1 MGKIIVIP
9 QSKEM
14 LKLTINDVDGYI
26 IGIKNL
32 SINIPFYYSL
42 EEIEKVI
49 NYLKENNK
57 EIFVSLN
64 KNYFNN
70 DLEHLKKAL
79 AKLNKLEITGV
90 LFYDLAVVHLN
101 KNLNLVW
108 NQEHFTTNY
117 NTINYWA
124 DLGVNATLLSSELT
138 IGEIKEIINKT
149 NSKLMINVFGHVP
162 IFTSVRNLV
171 NNYLNYFKKPKTNNL
186 FYMEFK
192 EKYPIINDKLGT
204 FVYSPNVLNLIEETI
219 LFKKH
224 INYLI
229 LNSFNI
235 PENKFLEILK
245 LFKNVNESNVQDYSN
260 KITKLIPNN
269 DKGFLYKKIIYKVK
283 KNE

>member
-14 LKLTINDVDGYI
+14 LKKTINDADGYI

-42 EEIEKVI
+42 EEIEEVI
-49 NYLKENNK
+49 NYLKENDK
-57 EIFVSLN
+57 KIFISLN

-70 DLEHLKKAL
+70 DLEELKRALKKL
-79 AKLNKLEITGV
+79 IKLEITGV

-101 KNLNLVW
+101 KKLNLVW

-117 NTINYWA
+117 DTINYWA
-124 DLGVNATLLSSELT
+124 DLGVNTTLLSSELT
-138 IGEIKEIINKT
+138 LSEVKEIINKT

-171 NNYLNYFKKPKTNNL
+171 NNYLNYFKKPKTNDL

-192 EKYPIINDKLGT
+192 ESYPIINDKLGT
-204 FVYSPNVLNLIEETI
+204 FVYSPNVLNLIEETN

-245 LFKNVNESNVQDYSN
+245 LFKNVNESNVQNYSN

-269 DKGFLYKKIIYKVK
+269 DKGFLYKKTIYKVK